1 MARRKKAKLK
11 EGWAEPRRHS
21 ICSRLSVETKDSESR
36 YLLGI
41 DLNEFKTLENLWYS
55 NGTFLNYSDDEAPV
69 SRTAQQYG
77 GATTIHGIP
86 YILDKDRHPL
96 EKLLWIIFVS
106 IGVSLIIYLSESIWS
121 DYKKNPVI
129 TSVET
134 TGYNIENIDFP
145 AVTICAQGSMQKV
158 TGRGNKL
165 KVLL

>member
-1 MARRKKAKLK
+1 MGLLIYIGPDRTD
-11 EGWAEPRRHS
+11 S
-21 ICSRLSVETKDSESR
+21 CSMFSCSWFI
-36 YLLGI
+36 I
-41 DLNEFKTLENLWYS
+41 DLSNDEGPIGKT
-55 NGTFLNYSDDEAPV
+55 AK
-69 SRTAQQYG
+69 QYG

-121 DYKKNPVI
+121 NYQKNPII

-158 TGRGNKL
+158 TGGS
-165 KVLL
+165 